1 MLGGLDMKEI
11 YTKPVVEVE
20 LFTAVEILTVSYQPD
35 IPGTEESKDR
45 I

>member
-20 LFTAVEILTVSYQPD
+20 LFKAVEILTVS
-35 IPGTEESKDR
+35 GTEENNDMFA
-45 I
+45 

>member
-20 LFTAVEILTVSYQPD
+20 LFKAVEIMTVSQE
-35 IPGTEESKDR
+35 GTEESKDR
-45 I
+45 L

>member
-20 LFTAVEILTVSYQPD
+20 MFKAVEIMTVSQN
-35 IPGTEESKDR
+35 GTEESGD
-45 I
+45 IFG

>member
-20 LFTAVEILTVSYQPD
+20 MFKAVEIMTVS
-35 IPGTEESKDR
+35 GTEESGD
-45 I
+45 IFGS

>member
-20 LFTAVEILTVSYQPD
+20 LFTAVEILTVSYTQ
-35 IPGTEESKDR
+35 ISGTEEGVD
-45 I
+45 IFA

>member
-20 LFTAVEILTVSYQPD
+20 MFKAVEIMTVSYTD
-35 IPGTEESKDR
+35 GTGTEESGDLFG
-45 I
+45 